1 MNWKQVFTFQIKIVQ
16 MVNLNEVKLVS
27 FDVEGTLVTPDFSY
41 AVWFEAIPE
50 RYAERKGIDFELARK
65 AIEEEYRKVGDQRL
79 EWYDVRYWFN
89 KLGLGTPEQ
98 VLERCESKVRY
109 YPEVKEVLA
118 SLSER
123 YKLVVASGSTRDF
136 LHHLLQDI
144 EPYFTRIFSSL
155 TDYKQLKTS
164 EFYLKMC
171 QTMEIKPEQVVHVG
185 DNWQFD
191 FVAPSEVGIQA
202 FYLDRKRQ
210 MKYRESLANLVEL
223 RDQLTGLE

>member
-1 MNWKQVFTFQIKIVQ
+1 
-16 MVNLNEVKLVS
+16 MVNPGDIEVVS

-41 AVWFEAIPE
+41 AVWFEAIPQ
-50 RYAERKGIDFELARK
+50 RYAEKNGINLELARK
-65 AIEEEYRKVGDQRL
+65 AVEEEYGKVGDQRL
-79 EWYDVRYWFN
+79 EWYDVRYWFDR
-89 KLGLGTPEQ
+89 LGLGTPVPVMQ
-98 VLERCESKVRY
+98 RCESRVCY

-136 LHHLLQDI
+136 LRHLLQDI
-144 EPYFTRIFSSL
+144 EPYFSEIYSSI
-155 TDYKQLKTS
+155 TDYRQLKTS

-171 QTMEIKPEQVVHVG
+171 QAMRVEPEQVVHIG

-191 FVAPSEVGIQA
+191 YVAPSEMGIQA

-210 MKYRESLANLVEL
+210 TNHQNSVASLL
-223 RDQLTGLE
+223 QLKVCLID

>member
-1 MNWKQVFTFQIKIVQ
+1 
-16 MVNLNEVKLVS
+16 MVNLNEVKVVS

-50 RYAERKGIDFELARK
+50 HYAEKNGIDFELARK
-65 AIEEEYRKVGDQRL
+65 TVEAEYGKVGDQRL
-79 EWYDVRYWFN
+79 EWYDVRYWFD
-89 KLGLGTPEQ
+89 KLGLGIPDQ
-98 VLERCESKVRY
+98 VMKKCSSRVCY
-109 YPEVKEVLA
+109 YPEVKEVLT
-118 SLSER
+118 SLSGR

-171 QTMEIKPEQVVHVG
+171 QTMGVKPGQVVHVG

-210 MKYRESLANLVEL
+210 TKYRRSLTNLVEL
-223 RDQLTGLE
+223 TAQLAD

>member
-1 MNWKQVFTFQIKIVQ
+1 
-16 MVNLNEVKLVS
+16 MVNPGNVKVVS

-41 AVWFEAIPE
+41 AVWFEAIPQ
-50 RYAERKGIDFELARK
+50 RYAEKNGINLELARK
-65 AIEEEYRKVGDQRL
+65 AVEDEYGKVGDQRL
-79 EWYDVRYWFN
+79 EWYDVRYWFD
-89 KLGLGTPEQ
+89 KLGLGTPVPVMQ
-98 VLERCESKVRY
+98 RCESRVCY

-136 LHHLLQDI
+136 LRHLLQDI
-144 EPYFTRIFSSL
+144 EPYFSEIYSSI
-155 TDYKQLKTS
+155 TDYRQLKTS

-171 QTMEIKPEQVVHVG
+171 QAMRVEPEQVVHIG

-191 FVAPSEVGIQA
+191 YVAPSEMGIQA

-210 MKYRESLANLVEL
+210 TNHQNSVASLL
-223 RDQLTGLE
+223 QLKVCLID

>member
-1 MNWKQVFTFQIKIVQ
+1 
-16 MVNLNEVKLVS
+16 MVNLNEVKVVS
-27 FDVEGTLVTPDFSY
+27 FDAEGTLVTPDFSY

-50 RYAERKGIDFELARK
+50 RYAERNGIDFELARK

-79 EWYDVRYWFN
+79 EWYDVRYWFD
-89 KLGLGTPEQ
+89 KLGLGIPDPVMEKCSSR
-98 VLERCESKVRY
+98 VCY

-118 SLSER
+118 SLSGK
-123 YKLVVASGSTRDF
+123 YKLIVSSGSTQDF
-136 LHHLLQDI
+136 LHHLLQGI

-171 QTMEIKPEQVVHVG
+171 QTMGVKPGQVVHVG

-191 FVAPSEVGIQA
+191 FVAPREVGIQA
-202 FYLDRKRQ
+202 FYIDRKRQ
-210 MKYRESLANLVEL
+210 TKYRRSLTNLVEL
-223 RDQLTGLE
+223 TAQLTD

>member
-1 MNWKQVFTFQIKIVQ
+1 MVDINEIKV
-16 MVNLNEVKLVS
+16 VS
-27 FDVEGTLVTPDFSY
+27 FDAEGTLVTPDFSY

-50 RYAERKGIDFELARK
+50 CYAERHGVNFELARK
-65 AIEEEYRKVGDQRL
+65 VIEEEYQKLGDQRL
-79 EWYDVRYWFN
+79 EWYDVRYWFD
-89 KLGLGTPEQ
+89 KLGLGTPDQ
-98 VLERCESKVRY
+98 VMERCESKVRY

-123 YKLVVASGSTRDF
+123 YKLVVASGSMRDF
-136 LHHLLQDI
+136 LNHLLQDI

-171 QTMEIKPEQVVHVG
+171 QAMEVKPSQVVHVG

-191 FVAPSEVGIQA
+191 FVAPREVGIEA

-210 MKYRESLANLVEL
+210 TNHQNSVASLL
-223 RDQLTGLE
+223 QLKIHLEG

>member
-1 MNWKQVFTFQIKIVQ
+1 
-16 MVNLNEVKLVS
+16 MVNLNEVKVVS
-27 FDVEGTLVTPDFSY
+27 FDAEGTLVTPDFSY

-50 RYAERKGIDFELARK
+50 RYAERNGIDFELARK
-65 AIEEEYRKVGDQRL
+65 VIEEEYRKVGDQRL

-89 KLGLGTPEQ
+89 ELGLGMPEQ
-98 VLERCESKVRY
+98 VLERCESKVCY

-118 SLSER
+118 SLSGK

-191 FVAPSEVGIQA
+191 FIAPSEVGIQA

-210 MKYRESLANLVEL
+210 MKYRESLANLFEL
-223 RDQLTGLE
+223 TDQLTGLA